1 MNLARAQRRVDRS
14 YWRAIKA
21 VSPCWQRAWLKGF
34 GAAVS
39 ARNAIRA
46 VSFVRHPAG
55 NRDFQIKQPLAR
67 GAAGGGSG
75 VVVPLPLNHEPHTTT
90 SVIDRATGE
99 KAGA

>member
-55 NRDFQIKQPLAR
+55 NRDLPAGLRQEAHGVLATSGKQ
-67 GAAGGGSG
+67 S
-75 VVVPLPLNHEPHTTT
+75 TTT
-90 SVIDRATGE
+90 VGNRSRGV
-99 KAGA
+99 